1 MLPSDPAG
9 RRRRLL
15 AVLLAGTGAAAAV
28 LLLTGLL
35 ASSRRLGS
43 GVTAA
48 AGGLGGDQL
57 SATELQL
64 RMAQVDRSE
73 AGRRKNEQGLRRQV
87 GQLLKEGAYQR
98 QLIADGGRR
107 RQRQLRSGT
116 P

>member
-1 MLPSDPAG
+1 
-9 RRRRLL
+9 
-15 AVLLAGTGAAAAV
+15 VLLLGTGAAAAV

-57 SATELQL
+57 SATEMQL
-64 RMAQVDRSE
+64 RMAEVDRSE
-73 AGRRKNEQGLRRQV
+73 AGRRRSKQGLRRQV
-87 GQLLKEGAYQR
+87 GQLLKESATQR

-107 RQRQLRSGT
+107 RRRRRSSAS
-116 P
+116 